1 MIHRASG
8 FKSNALKDLFDAGY
22 KASNIFEP
30 FADHKVSPALKK
42 LSDEGKFP
50 CLSEGIAYFELVRS
64 FVREW
69 LDESGDAVSD
79 DFAKGFYNEV
89 KESPPKV
96 RSMSFLPFETDDNAM
111 VNLISQMI
119 FCVRPLITSLWVGL
133 YRHCPPSQQGA
144 PSAALRTEHRWM
156 LSVILNV
163 NRDRWNRV
171 CPESIPHAR
180 VRELLWV
187 REEPPC
193 GRETF
198 GLTLWVS
205 QSVAVQMPKREVE
218 FKAFDPARFECF
230 VSV

>member
-89 KESPPKV
+89 KESTQ
-96 RSMSFLPFETDDNAM
+96 RS
-111 VNLISQMI
+111 
-119 FCVRPLITSLWVGL
+119 
-133 YRHCPPSQQGA
+133 
-144 PSAALRTEHRWM
+144 
-156 LSVILNV
+156 
-163 NRDRWNRV
+163 
-171 CPESIPHAR
+171 
-180 VRELLWV
+180 
-187 REEPPC
+187 
-193 GRETF
+193 
-198 GLTLWVS
+198 
-205 QSVAVQMPKREVE
+205 EV
-218 FKAFDPARFECF
+218 
-230 VSV
+230 